1 MAPLF
6 PSSFEGG
13 SRDDAE
19 DDAACEPATGDGAG
33 CEPDYDTER
42 LAGYDIVRL
51 RADNPGPF
59 TLTGTNTWIVGDH
72 PAYVVDPG
80 PNLPEHLAH
89 LLAAIDARGG
99 LGGVALTHDHTDHSE
114 AVRALLLARP
124 AQLAAARGEG
134 VDVVLREGTHFGP
147 LRAIPTPGHAPDHF
161 ALATEYACFTGD
173 AVLGEGSVFVDA
185 YPGALSGY
193 MNGLARLAT
202 LEVDVLCPG
211 HGPPIWE
218 PETRVEEYI
227 AHRYEREHK
236 VILALGL
243 GKRSIADLLEHA
255 WSDVPPELRPAAVVT
270 LAAHLD
276 KLDEEGLLPR
286 NVERPELGPW

>member
-6 PSSFEGG
+6 PSSSEGDSGEEGCAQGLG
-13 SRDDAE
+13 SSPRGDPTYDA
-19 DDAACEPATGDGAG
+19 
-33 CEPDYDTER
+33 ER
-42 LAGYDIVRL
+42 LAGYDILRL

-59 TLTGTNTWIVGDH
+59 TLSGTNTWIVGDH

-80 PNLPEHLAH
+80 PALEAH
-89 LLAAIDARGG
+89 LQGMLEAIDARGG
-99 LGGVALTHDHTDHSE
+99 LGGIALTHDHTDHAE
-114 AVRALLLARP
+114 CVQLLREHRP
-124 AQLAAARGEG
+124 APLAAARGG
-134 VDVVLREGTHFGP
+134 ADVTLRDGTRFGP
-147 LRAIPTPGHAPDHF
+147 LRAVPTPGHARDHF
-161 ALATEYACFTGD
+161 ALATDRACFTGD
-173 AVLGEGSVFVDA
+173 AVLGEGSVFVEA
-185 YPGALSGY
+185 YPGALAGY

-227 AHRYEREHK
+227 AHRYEREHR
-236 VILALGL
+236 VLLALGS
-243 GKRSIADLLEHA
+243 GKRSIAELLDEV
-255 WSDVPPELRPAAVVT
+255 WSDVPPELRPAAVVM

-286 NVERPELGPW
+286 GVERPEWQ